1 MTNRPR
7 RLRTSS
13 RLRKIV
19 RETRMDKS
27 SLVYPMFIV
36 EGNNI
41 KEEIPSMYGQYRYS
55 VDRME
60 EKLIEL
66 ADAGVWKVS
75 CLIFRNPGSLKD
87 GSGKCRH
94 MRGRHCAERLP

>member
-1 MTNRPR
+1 MDMTNRPR

-66 ADAGVWKVS
+66 ADAGV
-75 CLIFRNPGSLKD
+75 GSVMLFGIPDLKD
-87 GSGKCRH
+87 EAGKSGIC
-94 MRGRHCAERLP
+94 RGRHCAERLP